1 MQNQAFSDSSLAD
14 IAYTLQ
20 VGREAMEER
29 LAVIVGSIKELE
41 EKLQSF
47 VEDKEGISDLY
58 RGQVKGNKETMN
70 IFADDEEFYETICK
84 WLQRG
89 KYLKLIQ
96 LWVKGLNLH
105 WDKLYVDH
113 KPFRISLPTYPFA
126 KERYWIPGGGTNTS
140 NDNISTVIPA
150 ALHPMLHQNTSN
162 LSEQRFSSTFTGREF
177 FLVDYVVKGQKVL
190 PGVAYLEMAYEAIRQ
205 AANSI
210 GEQIGIRLKNVTW
223 VHPLTVGNQP
233 VQAHIGLYPEE
244 NGEITYEVYSESEEG
259 SVVHSQGSAVLHSVT
274 EVPTLNLTDLQKQ
287 CNQTT
292 FSSSQCYEAFQT
304 MGIDYGPAHQGIEK
318 VYVGEKQVLAKLSLP
333 SCVSNIQNQFV
344 LHPTLMNSALQ
355 ISIAFI
361 NQSNKVTSFNPFLPF
376 VLDEVEVLGKSTSS
390 TWVLIRS
397 NEENA
402 RADEVHKLDI
412 DLCDEQGNVCV
423 RMKGIEFKIEVENA
437 IQISIEECTDV
448 QVPQTQEN
456 YEVMTFEECWE
467 EQVLLETS
475 SIKGKTLVCFLSN
488 LEKQQA
494 LLQTMKMLDSQ
505 TKIIFIS
512 SGMIYQKESQQN
524 YSVVKT
530 KRSTYEEAFKNIV
543 QDHGKVE
550 AVLYLWPLEDRSYIE
565 DYSCIFHI
573 LQTIAS
579 TKLKPKRVLLG
590 AEFENGL
597 DRCYLESWIGFER
610 SIGFVLPNT
619 QVSLIYQ
626 EAEGETGVIREW
638 MMKLWAELQ
647 TQKVQSVLY
656 QKGKRYVSQIKP
668 TVVESGKGIVKTG
681 GTYLITGGL
690 GGLGFLFAEH
700 LAKTQSVNLI
710 LNGRSMLSAEK
721 QEKIKALEALG
732 SQVLYVQADICDM
745 SGMKEGINRAKERFG
760 SIHGVIHAAGIVG
773 SPNILEKE
781 YSSFQKVLDP
791 KIQGTLILDELL
803 RGEQIDFICYFS
815 SAVANLG
822 DFGSCDYAIGN
833 RFQMA
838 YAHYRN
844 HVQQLDGQ
852 QNNTFVINWPLWKD
866 GGMNISDD
874 EHTTKMY
881 LQSSGQRSLETEE
894 GLKLFDQI
902 LGQNRIQNLVLV
914 GQTSRMME
922 FLGSL
927 ITKSSTSVNSNHF
940 GKGKRAEMKGLN
952 IEQCLEWDLKEHI
965 SQLLKI
971 PRNRLD
977 LEENLSDFGFDSI
990 SLAEFAKL
998 LTNYYGID
1006 IKPALFFDYST
1017 IRKLIQFFYQEH
1029 SEVVQ
1034 EFYHVD
1040 NVKEKVI
1047 PDVPKKS
1054 VLSKYKRQGRTARF
1068 LVRDE
1073 SKTIPEP
1080 IAIIGMSGRFPQA
1093 RNINEM
1099 WKILT
1104 EGKDV
1109 VQEIPPERFDWQKY
1123 YSNSGEPG
1131 KTNGKWCGSIPGV
1144 DEFDPL
1150 FFEISPREAKSMDPR
1165 QRLLL
1170 QESWKALEDAGYG
1183 EKQIKNSQIGMFVGV
1198 EDGDYQRF
1206 AEDNGNVTSN
1216 HNAILAARL
1225 SYFLNLNG
1233 PNMAINTACSS
1244 GLVAAHQACM
1254 SLRNHECD
1262 TAIAAGVNLIFTPES
1277 YIGMSEVGM
1286 LSSDGKCFAFD
1297 KRANGMVPGEAV
1309 VAVVLKRLSQ
1319 AEADGDPIY
1328 AVIPGSGI
1336 NYDGKTNGITA
1347 PSGASQTNL
1356 LKSVYDQYQINPEE
1370 IEYIVT
1376 HGTGTKLGDPIEI
1389 NALYNAFKDYTEK
1402 QGYCA
1407 ITSTKTNFGHTLAAS
1422 GLVSLVS
1429 LVQAFRHKIIPA
1441 SLHCKQEND
1450 YINWK
1455 ESPFYVNKA
1464 NKLWPEKNEEKRMG
1478 AISAFG
1484 MSGTNAHMVL
1494 QSYNE
1499 EVDTSFKAPYYLLA
1513 FSAKSQEAL
1522 QEKIKDMMSVLQ
1534 DKERQVDLSQ
1544 ISYTLLEGRHHFTH
1558 RCAVVIQDQEDAMYV
1573 LNQMKNRERLPNL
1586 FRGKVSRDFKGQK
1599 VIEEYAQ
1606 DLIKKSHSLQDN
1618 QNKYKDILYAL
1629 ADLYC
1634 QGYEIPWEQLF
1645 GNIKIRRIGLPTY
1658 PFVGEQYW
1666 TSKSNK
1672 ARDERI
1678 PLQTNE
1684 RKTKPVIAQQS
1695 LQPKTTNT
1703 NLSKNTNKP
1712 SGIILSALSDY
1723 QIVKSQPTN
1732 KPEQSIILKLPE
1744 MPLLQSKKNNKS
1756 KTYIQSAFSLESLQK
1771 ELVMSLAEILYI
1783 EHSNIDIDR
1792 QFIDMGM
1799 DSIIGVEW

>member
-1 MQNQAFSDSSLAD
+1 
-14 IAYTLQ
+14 
-20 VGREAMEER
+20 
-29 LAVIVGSIKELE
+29 
-41 EKLQSF
+41 
-47 VEDKEGISDLY
+47 
-58 RGQVKGNKETMN
+58 
-70 IFADDEEFYETICK
+70 
-84 WLQRG
+84 
-89 KYLKLIQ
+89 
-96 LWVKGLNLH
+96 
-105 WDKLYVDH
+105 
-113 KPFRISLPTYPFA
+113 
-126 KERYWIPGGGTNTS
+126 
-140 NDNISTVIPA
+140 
-150 ALHPMLHQNTSN
+150 
-162 LSEQRFSSTFTGREF
+162 
-177 FLVDYVVKGQKVL
+177 
-190 PGVAYLEMAYEAIRQ
+190 
-205 AANSI
+205 
-210 GEQIGIRLKNVTW
+210 
-223 VHPLTVGNQP
+223 
-233 VQAHIGLYPEE
+233 
-244 NGEITYEVYSESEEG
+244 
-259 SVVHSQGSAVLHSVT
+259 
-274 EVPTLNLTDLQKQ
+274 
-287 CNQTT
+287 
-292 FSSSQCYEAFQT
+292 
-304 MGIDYGPAHQGIEK
+304 
-318 VYVGEKQVLAKLSLP
+318 
-333 SCVSNIQNQFV
+333 
-344 LHPTLMNSALQ
+344 
-355 ISIAFI
+355 
-361 NQSNKVTSFNPFLPF
+361 
-376 VLDEVEVLGKSTSS
+376 
-390 TWVLIRS
+390 
-397 NEENA
+397 
-402 RADEVHKLDI
+402 
-412 DLCDEQGNVCV
+412 
-423 RMKGIEFKIEVENA
+423 
-437 IQISIEECTDV
+437 
-448 QVPQTQEN
+448 
-456 YEVMTFEECWE
+456 
-467 EQVLLETS
+467 
-475 SIKGKTLVCFLSN
+475 
-488 LEKQQA
+488 
-494 LLQTMKMLDSQ
+494 
-505 TKIIFIS
+505 
-512 SGMIYQKESQQN
+512 
-524 YSVVKT
+524 
-530 KRSTYEEAFKNIV
+530 
-543 QDHGKVE
+543 
-550 AVLYLWPLEDRSYIE
+550 
-565 DYSCIFHI
+565 
-573 LQTIAS
+573 
-579 TKLKPKRVLLG
+579 
-590 AEFENGL
+590 
-597 DRCYLESWIGFER
+597 
-610 SIGFVLPNT
+610 
-619 QVSLIYQ
+619 
-626 EAEGETGVIREW
+626 
-638 MMKLWAELQ
+638 
-647 TQKVQSVLY
+647 
-656 QKGKRYVSQIKP
+656 
-668 TVVESGKGIVKTG
+668 
-681 GTYLITGGL
+681 
-690 GGLGFLFAEH
+690 
-700 LAKTQSVNLI
+700 
-710 LNGRSMLSAEK
+710 
-721 QEKIKALEALG
+721 
-732 SQVLYVQADICDM
+732 
-745 SGMKEGINRAKERFG
+745 
-760 SIHGVIHAAGIVG
+760 
-773 SPNILEKE
+773 
-781 YSSFQKVLDP
+781 
-791 KIQGTLILDELL
+791 
-803 RGEQIDFICYFS
+803 
-815 SAVANLG
+815 
-822 DFGSCDYAIGN
+822 
-833 RFQMA
+833 
-838 YAHYRN
+838 
-844 HVQQLDGQ
+844 
-852 QNNTFVINWPLWKD
+852 
-866 GGMNISDD
+866 
-874 EHTTKMY
+874 
-881 LQSSGQRSLETEE
+881 
-894 GLKLFDQI
+894 
-902 LGQNRIQNLVLV
+902 
-914 GQTSRMME
+914 
-922 FLGSL
+922 
-927 ITKSSTSVNSNHF
+927 
-940 GKGKRAEMKGLN
+940 
-952 IEQCLEWDLKEHI
+952 
-965 SQLLKI
+965 
-971 PRNRLD
+971 
-977 LEENLSDFGFDSI
+977 
-990 SLAEFAKL
+990 
-998 LTNYYGID
+998 
-1006 IKPALFFDYST
+1006 
-1017 IRKLIQFFYQEH
+1017 EH

-1073 SKTIPEP
+1073 SQTIPEP

-1109 VQEIPPERFDWQKY
+1109 VQEIPPERFDWRKY

-1150 FFEISPREAKSMDPR
+1150 FFEISPREAKNMDPR

-1389 NALYNAFKDYTEK
+1389 NALYNAFKGYTEK

-1407 ITSTKTNFGHTLAAS
+1407 ITSTKTNFGHTFAAS

-1464 NKLWPEKNEEKRMG
+1464 NKLWPEKNGANRMG

-1573 LNQMKNRERLPNL
+1573 LNQMKSRERLPNL

-1606 DLIKKSHSLQDN
+1606 DLIKQSHSLQDN

-1658 PFVGEQYW
+1658 PFVREQYW

-1672 ARDERI
+1672 SRDERI

-1703 NLSKNTNKP
+1703 NVSKNTNKP

-1744 MPLLQSKKNNKS
+1744 MPLLQSKINNKS

-1799 DSIIGVEW
+1799 DSIIGVEWIKVVNKQYGISIKATKIYAYPTIRDFAEFLQEELTKQGDCVADSPETFVSSEYETKEPVYLAQSNLVKSLQKELVMSLAEILYMEHSDIDIDRQFIDMGMDSIIGVEWIKAINIQYGVSIKATKIYAYPTIRDFAEFLQEELTKQGNRFSDSPETFVSNESKTKEPVSSLSVGKKIDFGVPTQNLSIVQKPVHLVQSNSVESLQKELIMSLAEILYIEHSNIDIDRRFIDMGMDSIIGVEWIKVVNKQYGISIKATKIYAYPTVRNFAEFLQKELNKRKQELNQLSPQSNLSINNLDEILLQVAHGTLDIKLADQLLQNLQIKE